1 VAEPRVIAIDWSGRK
16 GPNQRRAIWLGEV
29 VGGELVR
36 LESGRTRTEIVE
48 LLIVEAERG
57 PNVVV
62 GFDFAFSLPAWFLH
76 DRGLTPR
83 ALWATLAQESLSP
96 TMRSVGLAKWMNAPE
111 PPFWTTGEAHR
122 LLAPEQ
128 EFRQTENDV
137 RRPGFQPKSVF
148 KLVGGGQVGRGSL
161 FGMQALD
168 ALATA
173 GFRVWPF
180 DPVDLP
186 LVVEIF
192 PRLLTGAVKKSSA
205 VDRAQYLERMAMAP
219 EYRALAASSEDAF
232 DTAVSAVVMAQAIGE
247 LVALDAE
254 PAYAVEGKIWHPNAY
269 LLGRQPQI

>member
-1 VAEPRVIAIDWSGRK
+1 MANPRVIAIDWSGRK
-16 GPNQRRAIWLGEV
+16 GPNQRQAIWLGEV
-29 VGGELVR
+29 MGGELVR
-36 LESGRTRTEIVE
+36 LESGRTRTEVVE
-48 LLIVEAERG
+48 LLIAEAERD

-62 GFDFAFSLPAWFLH
+62 AFDFAFSLPAWFLH
-76 DRGLTPR
+76 DRGFTPR
-83 ALWATLAQESLSP
+83 TLWARLAQESLTP
-96 TMRSVGLAKWMNAPE
+96 TMRTVGLATWMNAPE
-111 PPFWTTGEAHR
+111 PPFWTTGDAHR
-122 LLAPEQ
+122 LLGPEQ

-205 VDRAQYLERMAMAP
+205 FDRAHYLERVAIAP
-219 EYRALAASSEDAF
+219 EYRVLAASSEDAF
-232 DTAVSAVVMAQAIGE
+232 DTAVSAVVMAHAIGE
-247 LVALDAE
+247 LVALQPE
-254 PAYAVEGKIWHPNAY
+254 PAYAVEGKIWHPEAF
-269 LLGRQPQI
+269 LLGH